1 MLHITFALIGPK
13 VAGPYNF
20 LDINSSFGLMRFLEK
35 TTNKQ
40 SDAEN
45 KANVS
50 RRLVG
55 GM

>member
-13 VAGPYNF
+13 VAGSCHF
-20 LDINSSFGLMRFLEK
+20 LDINSSFLLLPLLEK

-45 KANVS
+45 KVNVS
-50 RRLVG
+50 RRLIG

>member
-1 MLHITFALIGPK
+1 MLHITFALIGRS
-13 VAGPYNF
+13 VAGLCHF
-20 LDINSSFGLMRFLEK
+20 LDINSSLLLLLLLEK

-45 KANVS
+45 KVNVS
-50 RRLVG
+50 RRLNG